1 MTGPKEKRERA
12 LGVRLGLK
20 GDRALSPKSAVMR
33 KPYKPGMHGP
43 RSRPRALSEFGLQI
57 REKNKVKLAYGVDER
72 NLIRLFGMAVAA
84 KGASGAK
91 MIEFLERRLDN
102 VVYRLGFAPTRL
114 AARQLVNHGHIA
126 VNGKKVHSPGY
137 MVREGDVVSIRP
149 GSETKDAIAKRREI
163 LKKFEPPAWLSL
175 HPEKMEGKVL
185 SPPANTEVPFEIN
198 LLVESFSK

>member
-1 MTGPKEKRERA
+1 MVGPKEKRERA
-12 LGVRLGLK
+12 LGERLGLK

-57 REKNKVKLAYGVDER
+57 REKNKVKLMYGVDER
-72 NLIRLFGMAVAA
+72 NLGRLFGMALAA

-114 AARQLVNHGHIA
+114 AARQLVSHGHIA
-126 VNGKKVHSPGY
+126 VNGKKVKSPGY
-137 MVREGDVVSIRP
+137 MTRTGETISVRPE
-149 GSETKDAIAKRREI
+149 SEQKQALAKRREL
-163 LKKFEPPAWLSL
+163 LKKFEPPAWLAL

-185 SPPANTEVPFEIN
+185 SPPASTEVPFEIN